1 MLLAS
6 AATGVRRRNIA
17 SFPAIRTVVETVG
30 AHVHVVLPF
39 ADRAVLFART
49 ARFRHVAHRATDGTG
64 HGSLQGKL
72 YLSVVSAARR
82 AFSRCSQFRTCWLT
96 VKLALSTLHSADF
109 LPQVGLL

>member
-6 AATGVRRRNIA
+6 TATGIRQRNVA
-17 SFPAIRTVVETVG
+17 GFPAIRTVVETVC
-30 AHVHVVLPF
+30 AHAHIVLPF
-39 ADRAVLFART
+39 TDRAVLFAS
-49 ARFRHVAHRATDGTG
+49 AALFRHVAHRATDGTG

-82 AFSRCSQFRTCWLT
+82 AFSRCGQFRTCWLP

-109 LPQVGLL
+109 VPQVGLL